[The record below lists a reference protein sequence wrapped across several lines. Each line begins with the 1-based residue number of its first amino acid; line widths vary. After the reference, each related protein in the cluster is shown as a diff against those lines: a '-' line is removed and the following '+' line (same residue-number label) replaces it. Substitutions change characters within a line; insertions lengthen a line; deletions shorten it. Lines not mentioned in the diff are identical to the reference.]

1 MDSTL
6 QIRCKVTN
14 SFSYMQIFFGL
25 SAFFLRMCNIFCIF
39 APEIVMWELCLT
51 KIAIKFCTIY

>member
-14 SFSYMQIFFGL
+14 SFSYMQIYFGL

-39 APEIVMWELCLT
+39 APEIVTWELCLT
-51 KIAIKFCTIY
+51 KIVIKFCTIY